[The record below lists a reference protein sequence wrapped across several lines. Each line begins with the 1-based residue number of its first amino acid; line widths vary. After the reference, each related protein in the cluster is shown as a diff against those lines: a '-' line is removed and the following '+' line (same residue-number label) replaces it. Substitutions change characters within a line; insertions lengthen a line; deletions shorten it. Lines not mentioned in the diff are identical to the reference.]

1 MADITLISGADPD
14 DTRATNG
21 SYITILNSVTNADG
35 TPAATTLTCESGL
48 FTPASDFP
56 MPFTAG
62 EQKTVHIGTITA
74 GGKQY
79 SYNDPSTPLRGT
91 RSGRI
96 NPG

>member
-14 DTRATNG
+14 DTTATNG
-21 SYITILNSVTNADG
+21 SDITILNSVTNADG
-35 TPAATTLTCESGL
+35 VAAVTTLTCDPGL
-48 FTPASDFP
+48 FTPANDFSLT
-56 MPFTAG
+56 FAAG
-62 EQKTVHIGTITA
+62 EQKTVHIGTISA

-79 SYNDPSTPLRGT
+79 YYNDPSTPLRGT